1 MPKTRQQAR
10 GGGAGRVIGQR
21 RQEQGHGKESVGHPE
36 LGYYFWETEN
46 PAPRPVLSME
56 LARPGHASRTEG
68 YSLSNEVWPCGSAG
82 KVPATKLTSCL
93 IPGTHLLEAEEQ
105 FSHVV
110 L

>member
-21 RQEQGHGKESVGHPE
+21 RQEQGHPE

-56 LARPGHASRTEG
+56 LARPGHASGTEG

-82 KVPATKLTSCL
+82 KVPATKLTS
-93 IPGTHLLEAEEQ
+93 
-105 FSHVV
+105 
-110 L
+110 